1 MAKTRHIKKTTLIIV
16 AEGAHDK
23 AFLDHMKSVY
33 DHRDS
38 GQKVTINSADGGSPH
53 DVIKT
58 AIKKTSHAAYDQKYI
73 FMDSDVAIKQQDLS
87 LAKKN
92 NIIVLLSEPLCL
104 EGMLLDILG
113 QRIPETSELCKRSL
127 HPQLAGQPTEA
138 KSYTVLFPQSIL
150 DVTTKQAIVD
160 LKTLLINQVKKIKKA

>member
-23 AFLDHMKSVY
+23 AFLDHMKSLY

-87 LAKKN
+87 LAKRN

-113 QRIPETSELCKRSL
+113 QRILKIQNYVKEL
-127 HPQLAGQPTEA
+127 
-138 KSYTVLFPQSIL
+138 YIL
-150 DVTTKQAIVD
+150 NWQDSQQRLELYCTFSTIYS
-160 LKTLLINQVKKIKKA
+160 

>member
-1 MAKTRHIKKTTLIIV
+1 M
-16 AEGAHDK
+16 
-23 AFLDHMKSVY
+23 
-33 DHRDS
+33 
-38 GQKVTINSADGGSPH
+38 
-53 DVIKT
+53 
-58 AIKKTSHAAYDQKYI
+58 
-73 FMDSDVAIKQQDLS
+73 
-87 LAKKN
+87 AKKN

-160 LKTLLINQVKKIKKA
+160 LRTLLINEVKKIKKV

>member
-1 MAKTRHIKKTTLIIV
+1 
-16 AEGAHDK
+16 
-23 AFLDHMKSVY
+23 MKSLY

-87 LAKKN
+87 LAKRN

-113 QRIPETSELCKRSL
+113 QRILKIQNYVKEL
-127 HPQLAGQPTEA
+127 
-138 KSYTVLFPQSIL
+138 YIL
-150 DVTTKQAIVD
+150 NWQDSQQRLELYCTFSTIYS
-160 LKTLLINQVKKIKKA
+160 